1 MSLRVL
7 LILTSMLGACAAA
20 PDPTLPVCD
29 GRDRRPANPYGSI
42 LIPSSP
48 VPAAA
53 ERSTQTSIATGG
65 CA

>member
-1 MSLRVL
+1 MSLRLTLVL
-7 LILTSMLGACAAA
+7 ASLLGACAAA

-42 LIPSSP
+42 LIPSPP
-48 VPAAA
+48 VPADA
-53 ERSTQTSIATGG
+53 ERATDVSVPTGG